1 MYKKIKSKL
10 PAPAPRPL
18 IGAGGIRRITPIA
31 IPLNPRHLIGGSKG
45 IRRLDFV

>member
-10 PAPAPRPL
+10 PAPRPL

-31 IPLNPRHLIGGSKG
+31 IPLIPRPLIGGSKG
-45 IRRLDFV
+45 IRRPINFV